1 MAPLQQHHFSLQHK
15 DTIRNGY
22 YCRSVEIIC
31 SLLWSIHIFAN
42 KGEKCWGSSSWKYG
56 SVQLTVP
63 HQFFCSSN
71 SSLFSNAQQ
80 DPLNFTAVTSAD
92 IQEMEHVREHLHSM
106 LKNARSF
113 LENDDFDATQSNAT
127 GMKTGSLDPNVCST
141 SSPRTI
147 SCAGRI
153 YYTVSV
159 HAATSSQN
167 SQFTVLFLYDLS
179 ESVRLLVIMFTTRV
193 SHVTL

>member
-141 SSPRTI
+141 SSLALFHVLGGSIIQSVYMQPLQ
-147 SCAGRI
+147 ARI
-153 YYTVSV
+153 
-159 HAATSSQN
+159 HSSLFFFYMTCQN
-167 SQFTVLFLYDLS
+167 LS
-179 ESVRLLVIMFTTRV
+179 DCWS
-193 SHVTL
+193 